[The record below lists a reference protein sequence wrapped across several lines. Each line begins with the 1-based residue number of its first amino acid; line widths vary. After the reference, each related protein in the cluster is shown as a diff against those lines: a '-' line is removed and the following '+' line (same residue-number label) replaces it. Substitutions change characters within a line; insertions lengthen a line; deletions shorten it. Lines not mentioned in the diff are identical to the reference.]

1 MKLRGLASLV
11 MAAMAATTLMGSQDA
26 SAKQGYVVFPAER
39 QSQLTV
45 QGTKGFQ
52 ITIERTSGRVELTAS
67 KDNTTAIYVVRAKRT
82 PADRIE
88 ATFPGRGKVSVRFH
102 PLGRA
107 RRSPGICGGRARISQ
122 TGIFAG
128 MVRFDGEQGFTR
140 VAVGHARGFV
150 YRSFKESCKG
160 SKSNGH
166 PATSIHLTERAKSD
180 GRTTV
185 FSATKPTG
193 GSPFAGSCFYFVSQW
208 QRRHG
213 MTSVKVAATKAA
225 ENTFVVTGSN
235 QPESATITPP
245 SPFSGT
251 ASFHASPGAMAEW
264 EGTLTVDLPGVG
276 TVGLTGTQFMP
287 KLCLGRSCVG
297 RPGH

>member
-1 MKLRGLASLV
+1 MLV
-11 MAAMAATTLMGSQDA
+11 AAAVATATLMAPQDA

-45 QGTKGFQ
+45 QGTSGFR
-52 ITIERTSGRVELTAS
+52 ITIARTSGRVELTAS
-67 KDNTTAIYVVRAKRT
+67 KVKTTAIYAVRAERS
-82 PADRIE
+82 PADGIE

-102 PLGRA
+102 PFGQA

-122 TGIFAG
+122 PGIFVG
-128 MVRFDGEQGFTR
+128 MVRFNGEQGFTR
-140 VAVGHARGFV
+140 VTVGHARGFV
-150 YRSFKESCKG
+150 YRSFKESCKV

-166 PATSIHLTERAKSD
+166 SAGSIYLAERAKAD

-193 GSPFAGSCFYFVSQW
+193 GSPFAGTCFYFVSQW
-208 QRRHG
+208 QTRHG

-225 ENTFVVTGSN
+225 GNTFIVTGSN

-251 ASFHASPGAMAEW
+251 ASFHASGGALAEW
-264 EGTLTVDLPGVG
+264 QGTLTVDLPGVG

>member
-1 MKLRGLASLV
+1 
-11 MAAMAATTLMGSQDA
+11 
-26 SAKQGYVVFPAER
+26 
-39 QSQLTV
+39 
-45 QGTKGFQ
+45 
-52 ITIERTSGRVELTAS
+52 
-67 KDNTTAIYVVRAKRT
+67 
-82 PADRIE
+82 
-88 ATFPGRGKVSVRFH
+88 
-102 PLGRA
+102 
-107 RRSPGICGGRARISQ
+107 
-122 TGIFAG
+122 

-150 YRSFKESCKG
+150 YRSLKESCKG

-264 EGTLTVDLPGVG
+264 EGTLTVDLPGVNSVG
-276 TVGLTGTQFMP
+276 GPYGYAVHAETVPRPKLRGPSRSLRTLVRTALTGRRARLDAVSRASGTPTASRGGFGTRRNV
-287 KLCLGRSCVG
+287 LGQADCG
-297 RPGH
+297 RR